1 MSRLRP
7 QWLFGCLVVLLGA
20 TPAAKAQWAVVD
32 VGAIAQLVQQLATMR
47 EELETARDQLNE
59 ARRQYEAITG
69 HRGMERLLED
79 TVRNYLPPDWAELE
93 AAVRNA
99 SGNYGAL
106 AAEIQAAIDASAVL
120 SAEQVAALSPEERAQ
135 LQASRQS
142 AAMLQATARQ
152 ALRATSARFAT
163 IQQLVDAIPT
173 AEDQKAILDLQ
184 ARIAAEEGMLTNE
197 QTKLNSIY
205 QVAQAEEWS
214 RRQRSREQAIT
225 GVGSLRRLPPMGL
238 GAIP

>member
-1 MSRLRP
+1 
-7 QWLFGCLVVLLGA
+7 
-20 TPAAKAQWAVVD
+20 
-32 VGAIAQLVQQLATMR
+32 MR

-99 SGNYGAL
+99 SGNYSAL
-106 AAEIQAAIDASAVL
+106 AAEIQTAIEANAVL
-120 SAEQVAALSPEERAQ
+120 GAEQLATLSPEERAHV
-135 LQASRQS
+135 QAARQS

-152 ALRATSARFAT
+152 ALRATSDRFAA
-163 IQQLVDAIPT
+163 IQQLIDAIPT
-173 AEDQKAILDLQ
+173 AEDQKSILDLQ

-197 QTKLNSIY
+197 QTKLNVMY

-214 RRQRSREQAIT
+214 RRQRTREQAVS
-225 GVGSLRRLPPMGL
+225 GVGSLRRLPAMGL
-238 GAIP
+238 GATP

>member
-1 MSRLRP
+1 MSRLRAR
-7 QWLFGCLVVLLGA
+7 WLFACLVALLGT
-20 TPAAKAQWAVVD
+20 TPAANAQWAVVD

-99 SGNYGAL
+99 SGNYSAL
-106 AAEIQAAIDASAVL
+106 AGEIQAAIEAIAVL
-120 SAEQVAALSPEERAQ
+120 NAEQLAGLSPEERVQ
-135 LQASRQS
+135 LQAARQS
-142 AAMLQATARQ
+142 AARLQATARQ
-152 ALRATSARFAT
+152 ALQATSSRFAA
-163 IQQLVDAIPT
+163 IQQLIDAIPT
-173 AEDQKAILDLQ
+173 AEDQKAVLDLQ
-184 ARIAAEEGMLTNE
+184 ARIAAEQGMLTNE
-197 QTKLNSIY
+197 QTKLNVLY
-205 QVAQAEEWS
+205 QAAQAEEWS
-214 RRQRSREQAIT
+214 RRQRTREHAIN
-225 GVGSLRRLPPMGL
+225 GVGSLRQLPAMGL